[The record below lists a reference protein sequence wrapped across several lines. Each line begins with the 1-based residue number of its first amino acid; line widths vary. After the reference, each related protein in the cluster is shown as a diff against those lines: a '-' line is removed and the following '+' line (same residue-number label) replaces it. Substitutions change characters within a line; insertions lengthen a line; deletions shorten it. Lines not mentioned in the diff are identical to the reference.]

1 MSSDFVIQQNSLRR
15 NKRAPTLDSTLAMDA
30 NNSVIGTS
38 YHQLD
43 DSTVSTP
50 LSARHLI
57 AAASAPSTAAGGSR
71 GSTPLPSPRHS
82 RQGSAAASGSS
93 SIPARPGPID
103 NACLILQP
111 DRGSGGAAGGKVTS
125 LTAEG
130 GKLRGAVSRERGVD
144 MVFVPERL
152 WRALVQWY
160 GGSPVLPR
168 QVIR

>member
-1 MSSDFVIQQNSLRR
+1 M
-15 NKRAPTLDSTLAMDA
+15 
-30 NNSVIGTS
+30 
-38 YHQLD
+38 
-43 DSTVSTP
+43 STP

-57 AAASAPSTAAGGSR
+57 AAVPSR
-71 GSTPLPSPRHS
+71 GSTPLASPRHS
-82 RQGSAAASGSS
+82 RQGSATSPSSGP

-103 NACLILQP
+103 NARLVQ
-111 DRGSGGAAGGKVTS
+111 SSSAGGAGRVTS

-130 GKLRGAVSRERGVD
+130 GKLRSSVSREGGVD